1 MNDFSPQL
9 TQQLGAAIAITA
21 VLSVL
26 TLILLYTG
34 IPFFGPVNDLIT
46 AVGGILIA
54 GLALQFHPLLSE
66 EIDGLALVPLLIAW
80 AGAAL
85 IAVNAVLVAFG
96 QMDWMLGGMYTAVGY
111 ALIGVWLLA
120 LLLILRDLPPMD
132 LGLARLGLIAGTAML
147 FGFLA
152 GPLLAGRL
160 EMTLKPLA
168 WIAYAAAGAGF
179 ILFPIWCWRLAAKL
193 KDALI
198 V

>member
-1 MNDFSPQL
+1 MNDFSPKL
-9 TQQLGAAIAITA
+9 TRQISLAIAITA
-21 VLSVL
+21 ALSVL
-26 TLILLYTG
+26 TLILLYAG

-54 GLALQFHPLLSE
+54 GLALQLHPLVRK
-66 EIDGLALVPLLIAW
+66 EIPGLALVPLLIAW

-96 QMDWMLGGMYTAVGY
+96 QMDWMLGGMYTAFGY
-111 ALIGVWLLA
+111 ALIGIWLLT

-132 LGLARLGLIAGTAML
+132 PGLMRLGLVAGIAML

-160 EMTLKPLA
+160 EMALKPLA

-179 ILFPIWCWRLAAKL
+179 VMFPIWCWRLAVRL
-193 KDALI
+193 KDAL
-198 V
+198 VV